1 MKKFIILLMVAC
13 LLCITSSAQNV
24 AHTPQGVKVSVNGI
38 TTECVV
44 YTPEII
50 RVVKYPSYLPTMPHQ
65 TGYSVVLEP
74 QKTSF
79 SHHISGNSAVIKTSA
94 VAVTVNLKTGVVSF
108 ADAKGKAMIKET
120 EYSITPITKGANK
133 GDYQVAQTWK
143 LDKDEPLYGLGI
155 LQDGALSLR
164 GKQRRIEQTNLEDF
178 VNIVHSIKGYGI
190 FWEEAS
196 TGEFSDDPVKGMTF
210 SADVADGINY
220 YYMQGGNADGV
231 IAQIRRLTGEIPMMP
246 LWYYGFIQ
254 SRERYT
260 SQDELME
267 VVKRHRELQIPLD
280 VIVQDW
286 QYWAPN
292 HYLWNAMEFLN
303 YEFPDPQGM
312 IDFVHN
318 QHAKIMLSIWP
329 NFGIHTKQ
337 YADFKKRGW
346 LIDVPTYPFYSIGK
360 NPDYPSGV
368 RPYNVYNPEARDL
381 YWQYVHELYKLGID
395 AWWMDATD
403 DPDNISDSC
412 FDIHV
417 SEEGTFR
424 KLRNL
429 FPLLAVGN
437 QYDNIRKQSD
447 NHQRVC
453 ILTRSAYAGQQRYGS
468 NTWSGDIQSSWES
481 FRQQIPAGL
490 GFSMA
495 GFAHYNTDIGGFVC
509 KHYRTQGHPA
519 NENPLFRELV
529 ARWTQFAVFEPAMR
543 SHGAYAYR
551 EIYNMGQ
558 PGDSIYTS
566 IEKAIHMR
574 YALLPYIYSTAWQV
588 TNGSGSFMR
597 PLVMDYPEDTRVWNM
612 GDEYLFGQNFLVKPI
627 TSPKF
632 TPEEMPA
639 EVNFDVDFQGAQQFA
654 TYLPKGLWYDYWT
667 EQPLQGGQEH
677 SRDYTLSQFPVYVKA
692 GTILTVG
699 PDVQYSSE
707 KAWDD
712 MEIVVYP
719 GADGSFTLYEDEG
732 DDYGYENGAYSTI
745 TFTWDDAK
753 SLLKISPR
761 KGSFPGMIQ
770 QRKFRVRLAG
780 SAIDHCIPVS
790 FDADK
795 GTSVRIN

>member
-1 MKKFIILLMVAC
+1 MNMKKTILLMMAL
-13 LLCITSSAQNV
+13 LLCITSSAQKVEN
-24 AHTPQGVKVSVNGI
+24 TPHGVKVSNNGI
-38 TTECVV
+38 TTECIV

-50 RVVKYPSYLPTMPHQ
+50 RVVKYPSYLPAMPHQ
-65 TGYSVVLEP
+65 TDYSVVLEP
-74 QKTSF
+74 QQTAFSSSTSGSKT
-79 SHHISGNSAVIKTSA
+79 VIKTSA
-94 VAVTVNLKTGVVSF
+94 VKVAINIKTGAVSF
-108 ADAKGKAMIKET
+108 ADSKGKTMVSES
-120 EYSITPITKGANK
+120 EYSIAPIDKGANK
-133 GDYQVAQTWK
+133 GDYLVSQTWK

-155 LQDGALSLR
+155 LQDGTLSLR

-190 FWEEAS
+190 FWDEAS

-210 SADVADGINY
+210 KADVADGINY

-254 SRERYT
+254 SRERYK
-260 SQDELME
+260 SQDELMD
-267 VVKRHRELQIPLD
+267 VVKRHRELQVPLD

-312 IDFVHN
+312 IDYVHN

-368 RPYNVYNPEARDL
+368 RPYNVYNSEARDL
-381 YWQYVHELYKLGID
+381 YWQYVHKLYKLGID

-424 KLRNL
+424 KMRNL

-437 QYDNIRKQSD
+437 QHENIRKQSD

-495 GFAHYNTDIGGFVC
+495 GFAHYNTDIGGFIC
-509 KHYRTQGHPA
+509 KHYRTQGRPA

-588 TNGSGSFMR
+588 TNDNGSFMR
-597 PLVMDYPEDTRVWNM
+597 PLVMDYPKDTHVWNM
-612 GDEYLFGQNFLVKPI
+612 GDEYMFGQNFLVKPI

-632 TPEEMPA
+632 TPEEMPE
-639 EVNFDVDFQGAQQFA
+639 EVDFDVDFQGAQQVT
-654 TYLPKGLWYDYWT
+654 TYLPKGIWYDYWT
-667 EQPLQGGQEH
+667 EQPLKGGLEH

-692 GTILTVG
+692 GTILPIG

-712 MEIVVYP
+712 IEIVVYP
-719 GADGSFTLYEDEG
+719 GADGIFTLYEDEG
-732 DDYGYENGAYSTI
+732 DDYGYEKGAYTTI

-761 KGSFPGMIQ
+761 KGSFPGMSQKHIFRI
-770 QRKFRVRLAG
+770 RKAG
-780 SAIDHCIPVS
+780 NSSENCITIKLDP
-790 FDADK
+790 DT
-795 GTSVRIN
+795 GTSLRI